1 MPTPS
6 KPVEVI
12 ESERKS
18 HRTKAELSQ
27 RKKEEQALLTGQKLK
42 ESKEVKEDEV
52 AHKEFLRLKKL
63 LESIKKNDAIYE
75 QSINRYCLLVAEC
88 ARIRESKE
96 QFERDLDELMNSK
109 EEFGD
114 SVSQYFKMKIS
125 IQKNIIALDKQL
137 QSKRKMLL
145 DLEKENAMTVAS
157 ALRTIPKKPE
167 NKNSAVREALLGG
180 D

>member
-1 MPTPS
+1 MPTPP
-6 KPVEVI
+6 KPAEVI
-12 ESERKS
+12 KMEKTS

-96 QFERDLDELMNSK
+96 QFERDLDELVDSK
-109 EEFGD
+109 EQFGE
-114 SVSQYFKMKIS
+114 SVSEYFRMKIS

-167 NKNSAVREALLGG
+167 KKNNELLEALGG
-180 D
+180 E

>member
-12 ESERKS
+12 ESEKKS

-42 ESKEVKEDEV
+42 ESKEVKEDEI

-75 QSINRYCLLVAEC
+75 QSINRYCLMVAEC

-96 QFERDLDELMNSK
+96 QFERDLNELVESK
-109 EEFGD
+109 KDFED
-114 SVSQYFKMKIS
+114 CVSQYFKMKIS

-167 NKNSAVREALLGG
+167 KKNNELLEALGG
-180 D
+180 E

>member
-6 KPVEVI
+6 KPAEVI
-12 ESERKS
+12 KAEGKS

-27 RKKEEQALLTGQKLK
+27 RKKEEQALLTGEKLK
-42 ESKEVKEDEV
+42 ESQEVKEDKI

-96 QFERDLDELMNSK
+96 QFEKDLDELVNSK

>member
-1 MPTPS
+1 MPTPP

-12 ESERKS
+12 KMEKTS

-96 QFERDLDELMNSK
+96 RFERDLDELVDSK

-167 NKNSAVREALLGG
+167 KKNNELLEALGG
-180 D
+180 E

>member
-1 MPTPS
+1 MPTPP

-12 ESERKS
+12 KTEKKS

-42 ESKEVKEDEV
+42 ESKEVKEDKI
-52 AHKEFLRLKKL
+52 AHKEFRRLIKL
-63 LESIKKNDAIYE
+63 LENIKKNDAIYE
-75 QSINRYCLLVAEC
+75 QPINRYCLIVAEC
-88 ARIRESKE
+88 AKIRESKE
-96 QFERDLDELMNSK
+96 RFERDLDELVESK
-109 EEFGD
+109 KEFGD

-125 IQKNIIALDKQL
+125 IQNNIIALDKQL

-157 ALRTIPKKPE
+157 ALRTIPKKIE
-167 NKNSAVREALLGG
+167 KKNNTLLDILGG
-180 D
+180 E

>member
-6 KPVEVI
+6 KPAEVI
-12 ESERKS
+12 EAEKKS

-42 ESKEVKEDEV
+42 ESKEVKEDKV
-52 AHKEFLRLKKL
+52 AHKEFLRLEKL
-63 LESIKKNDAIYE
+63 LGNIKKNDAIYE
-75 QSINRYCLLVAEC
+75 QSINRYCLLTAEC
-88 ARIRESKE
+88 TRIRESKE
-96 QFERDLDELMNSK
+96 RFERDLDELMNSK

-167 NKNSAVREALLGG
+167 KKNNELLEALGG
-180 D
+180 E

>member
-1 MPTPS
+1 MPTPP

-12 ESERKS
+12 KNEKTS

-88 ARIRESKE
+88 ARIRDSKE
-96 QFERDLDELMNSK
+96 QFERDLDELVDNK
-109 EEFGD
+109 EQFGD
-114 SVSQYFKMKIS
+114 SVSEYFRMKIS

-167 NKNSAVREALLGG
+167 KKNNELLEALSGE
-180 D
+180 